1 MRVTNILYLCA
12 LAVLISSTFGINIK
26 NRIEAQAEQQGSS
39 VPDGSSFYNRA
50 GECVNCPT
58 GDSGTFT
65 LGNDGFLAEV
75 DESISEVT
83 TLEAE
88 S

>member
-1 MRVTNILYLCA
+1 M
-12 LAVLISSTFGINIK
+12 
-26 NRIEAQAEQQGSS
+26 
-39 VPDGSSFYNRA
+39 PDGTPFYNRA

-75 DESISEVT
+75 DESISEAT